1 MADLS
6 KPGDAAPAPSGL
18 WSAIKKVFSRLLD
31 WFAIQPLAVRLTL
44 LALAALIP
52 ATALY
57 SFTLRHKQAALA
69 AEVKAM
75 VVAGKSGEGMWT
87 FNDKLPVVFGTGSV
101 LGFLDASPVERI
113 TVVYEPLLWNASERI
128 FLIES
133 KGRQYAYYPS
143 DMESKIVADKA
154 VSAAWGSKLV
164 FIPRAELQ
172 SSAADLF
179 ARLDQRFADAR
190 PRSEKDSWRAGV
202 SGALSVA
209 LTLGVLAF
217 LVVQLKAQYKSL
229 KFIEPDQVKG
239 SIDDLV
245 GMDDIKAEVAQIKD
259 QYQRRAEYAEYG
271 ISKPFNVMF
280 SGPAGTGKTKLASYL
295 AKELHLPI
303 LFHSAANLETGFVSG
318 GSNTLGRIMTMARRR
333 RHCIVFLD
341 EAQDLFMKR
350 GGRRKFDDDTA
361 NTLLSVLDGVRSK
374 NEAEIIWIVASNFNS
389 ETMEMDEAMLR
400 RFQMKVDFRMPNG
413 EERLAIIGH
422 YLRQR
427 ADKVL
432 PNLDLHHV
440 VDVTEGRSPA
450 DLETIVNQAGISA
463 VQTGSMIDADTLMQA
478 AERVLVGNVNL
489 HTTQD
494 RERDRYVIAVH
505 EWGHF
510 LVDLAHERQL
520 PNSNWA
526 QILANM
532 KTIKISLKANA
543 RTNALGF
550 VFHKQGVNL
559 LKTKSDIEHDVRV
572 LLGGMAN
579 EELFFGEEGTTNGAH
594 NDITR
599 VTQLLHHAVGEMG
612 MYRKTRLNFG
622 SLAKDR
628 SGGGRELDEDTR
640 SLMLRA
646 CRRLGHRTAK
656 VPAGP
661 ETFPAL
667 AGCAQ
672 FGVDDVDADVGV
684 EQDHGV
690 ISARIWSLG
699 CSRVHT
705 IVAMFIAQSD
715 SPSISAYS
723 PAVAILGLVL
733 WQWSAMAPTMIWS
746 NWLACTP
753 IAAKPVGRPK
763 RAFMSS
769 IASGMSLP
777 DVKPMAWA
785 MRCRRCSF

>member
-6 KPGDAAPAPSGL
+6 KPGDAAPAPGGL
-18 WSAIKKVFSRLLD
+18 WFSIKKIFNGLLD
-31 WFAIQPLAVRLTL
+31 WFAIQPLAIRLSVL
-44 LALAALIP
+44 LVAALIP
-52 ATALY
+52 ATAIY
-57 SFTLRHKQAALA
+57 SYTLLHKQTALA

-75 VVAGKSGEGMWT
+75 VAAGNSGEGMWT

-101 LGFLDASPVERI
+101 LGFLDANPVERI

-133 KGRQYAYYPS
+133 RGKQYAYYPS

-154 VSAAWGSKLV
+154 VSAAWGSKMV

-172 SSAADLF
+172 SSALDLF

-190 PRSEKDSWRAGV
+190 PPSEKDSWRAGV
-202 SGALSVA
+202 SGALSVL

-217 LVVQLKAQYKSL
+217 LYVQLKAQYKSL
-229 KFIEPDQVKG
+229 KFIEPDQISG

-259 QYQRRAEYAEYG
+259 QYQRRTEYAEYG

-280 SGPAGTGKTKLASYL
+280 SGPAGTGKTTLASYL

-318 GSNTLGRIMTMARRR
+318 GSSTLGRIMAMAKRRR
-333 RHCIVFLD
+333 QCIVFLD

-389 ETMEMDEAMLR
+389 ETMQMDEAMLR
-400 RFQMKVDFRMPNG
+400 RFQMKVDFRMPNP

-422 YLRQR
+422 FLNQR
-427 ADKVL
+427 AGKVL
-432 PNLDLHHV
+432 PGLDLHHV

-450 DLETIVNQAGISA
+450 DLETIVNQAGITA
-463 VQTGSMIDADTLMQA
+463 VQAGQMIGADTLMQA
-478 AERVLVGNVNL
+478 TERVLVGNVNL
-489 HTTQD
+489 HTTQE
-494 RERDRYVIAVH
+494 RERDRRTIALH
-505 EWGHF
+505 ELGHF

-526 QILANM
+526 QILADM

-550 VFHKQGVNL
+550 VFHKQGANL
-559 LKTKSDIEHDVRV
+559 LKSKSDIEHDVRV

-579 EELFFGEEGTTNGAH
+579 EELFFGEAGTTNGAH

-599 VTQLLHHAVGEMG
+599 VTELLYHAVGEMG

-622 SLAKDR
+622 SLNKDR
-628 SGGGRELDEDTR
+628 SGGGRALDEETR
-640 SLMLRA
+640 SLM
-646 CRRLGHRTAK
+646 
-656 VPAGP
+656 
-661 ETFPAL
+661 E
-667 AGCAQ
+667 
-672 FGVDDVDADVGV
+672 
-684 EQDHGV
+684 
-690 ISARIWSLG
+690 
-699 CSRVHT
+699 
-705 IVAMFIAQSD
+705 AQSERL
-715 SPSISAYS
+715 YS
-723 PAVAILGLVL
+723 ETKAVLEPL
-733 WQWSAMAPTMIWS
+733 
-746 NWLACTP
+746 
-753 IAAKPVGRPK
+753 KPLTEHLVGRLLQAGEMNLAEVLAEI
-763 RAFMSS
+763 R
-769 IASGMSLP
+769 
-777 DVKPMAWA
+777 
-785 MRCRRCSF
+785 SFEAQHA